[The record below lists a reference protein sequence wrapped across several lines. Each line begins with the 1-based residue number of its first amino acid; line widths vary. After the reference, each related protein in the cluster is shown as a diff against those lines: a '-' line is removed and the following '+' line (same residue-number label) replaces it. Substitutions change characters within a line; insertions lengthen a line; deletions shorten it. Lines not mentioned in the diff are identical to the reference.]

1 MPKNIIVAN
10 WKMNNDEYSSKKLT
24 YEFLKLLAYKNNPKT
39 TKILCVPFPFIKTIN
54 NMCDVRLSVFVG
66 AQNCS
71 GFSKGSHT
79 GEVSALML
87 KSIGVS
93 YAIVGHSE
101 RRENFNE
108 SNIEIL
114 DKINLLI
121 ENDITPI
128 FCCGEPIS
136 IRSNNHH
143 LDYVVNQLEE
153 TIFKLNKKNFNNLII
168 AYEPIWAIG
177 TGKTAKLE
185 DIKEVHDIIRK
196 KIKSKYGT
204 SVSNSISVLYGG
216 SVTPNNA
223 KKIFDLVNVDGGLI
237 GGASLVAQD
246 FIDIVNSVN

>member
-1 MPKNIIVAN
+1 
-10 WKMNNDEYSSKKLT
+10 
-24 YEFLKLLAYKNNPKT
+24 
-39 TKILCVPFPFIKTIN
+39 
-54 NMCDVRLSVFVG
+54 
-66 AQNCS
+66 
-71 GFSKGSHT
+71 
-79 GEVSALML
+79 ML

-121 ENDITPI
+121 ENEITPI

-177 TGKTAKLE
+177 TGKTAKLG

-204 SVSNSISVLYGG
+204 SVSNSISILYGG

-237 GGASLVAQD
+237 GGASLVAKD